1 MHEIHLA
8 SIDSTNTYA
17 KLHASEFDPTSITCI
32 VADEQT
38 AGRGRFQNQWI
49 SPPNE
54 NLYMT
59 FYFQLP
65 KKQRHLS
72 ALGLVLALSMAKTL
86 LAKNI
91 PVKIKWPND
100 LQLGGQKFGGVLCET
115 SSQGDRFN
123 VFAGIGV
130 NVNMEMQSLLQIGQ
144 PATSLKIETQ
154 QTWDLTATR
163 KALQHQFVEDLSRF
177 RKEGFASF
185 HALCERLLAYKGK
198 TVRCFDSQ
206 HEWIGVCESLNED
219 GRLNL
224 RMADGSLHTLSS
236 GELRLR
242 SV

>member
-1 MHEIHLA
+1 MICNWGTKIWRRAVRNL
-8 SIDSTNTYA
+8 
-17 KLHASEFDPTSITCI
+17 
-32 VADEQT
+32 VA
-38 AGRGRFQNQWI
+38 RR
-49 SPPNE
+49 S
-54 NLYMT
+54 
-59 FYFQLP
+59 
-65 KKQRHLS
+65 
-72 ALGLVLALSMAKTL
+72 
-86 LAKNI
+86 
-91 PVKIKWPND
+91 
-100 LQLGGQKFGGVLCET
+100 LQCVCRYWRQCEH
-115 SSQGDRFN
+115 GD
-123 VFAGIGV
+123 A
-130 NVNMEMQSLLQIGQ
+130 ESLQIGQ